1 MYGNNICA
9 DQQPYISTPMDN
21 QNLPLELLR
30 PIIEHLN
37 DDLPSLLAVSLV
49 SSALRVEGQRLLFRT
64 VALSENVEAHI
75 KFLSAVTSST
85 LLGHFVKEYH
95 QVDLLDAEHKQEPLW
110 GLTCHGLQAMVNL
123 KFFSFVRC
131 MAVLPPKF

>member
-1 MYGNNICA
+1 
-9 DQQPYISTPMDN
+9 MDN

-64 VALSENVEAHI
+64 VALSENVRGAYQI
-75 KFLSAVTSST
+75 PQCRNFLYPSGSFRQRISSSRS
-85 LLGHFVKEYH
+85 
-95 QVDLLDAEHKQEPLW
+95 P
-110 GLTCHGLQAMVNL
+110 
-123 KFFSFVRC
+123 
-131 MAVLPPKF
+131 